1 VFEYFNHRF
10 NILNAAAAA
19 FTVATNLCMAV
30 SFLTHEL
37 SELCLGKPPLKSIS
51 TSATVVE
58 AIEVLRSSD
67 ESFVSVWNCDHSEFG
82 RCECVGKICMVDVI
96 VFLCKEE
103 NLSCPSSALKA
114 SIANVLPKVHGLV
127 VHLEPSSRYFIIY
140 LIIYTFSSLLQYFIM
155 LGMIW

>member
-1 VFEYFNHRF
+1 
-10 NILNAAAAA
+10 
-19 FTVATNLCMAV
+19 
-30 SFLTHEL
+30 
-37 SELCLGKPPLKSIS
+37 
-51 TSATVVE
+51 
-58 AIEVLRSSD
+58 
-67 ESFVSVWNCDHSEFG
+67 
-82 RCECVGKICMVDVI
+82 MVDVI